1 MEIPRVLVSQNKAIQ
16 ETTLHVFCDASQQ
29 VYGACAYLRQ
39 EFEDGTVESRLVAR
53 KGQGEPLKAQSICR
67 LELMGALVAMR
78 LAETLVSEI
87 MTKIQKITF
96 WSDST
101 TVLHLHWIH
110 QMSSTYKTFVDNQ
123 ISEIHSIMRNLKAIL
138 GAGTVNWR
146 YVPLE
151 SNPADDITC
160 RLRPSE

>member
-1 MEIPRVLVSQNKAIQ
+1 M
-16 ETTLHVFCDASQQ
+16 
-29 VYGACAYLRQ
+29 
-39 EFEDGTVESRLVAR
+39 AR
-53 KGQGEPLKAQSICR
+53 KGQVEPLKAQSICR

-87 MTKIQKITF
+87 MMKIQKITF

-101 TVLHLHWIH
+101 TVLHWIH
-110 QMSSTYKTFVDNQ
+110 QMSSTYKRFIDNR
-123 ISEIHSIMRNLKAIL
+123 ISEIHSIIRNLKAIL

-151 SNPADDITC
+151 SNPADDITR
-160 RLRPSE
+160 RLCPSE